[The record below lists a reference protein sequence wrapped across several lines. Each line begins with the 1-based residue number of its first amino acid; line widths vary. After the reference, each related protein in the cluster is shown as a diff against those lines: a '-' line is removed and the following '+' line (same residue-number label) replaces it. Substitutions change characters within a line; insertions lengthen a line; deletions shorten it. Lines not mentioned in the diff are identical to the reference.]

1 MKIVSKHPLFV
12 GTALLALVAGALY
25 GCKDFLTDASAPQG
39 TLDEATLANRAGVE
53 GTLIGAYR
61 TLDCTTS
68 TSANWGCA
76 ASNWTFGTVAGGDS
90 YKGSDGGDQ
99 PPINDIEGYRWGTPR
114 AEEYLNAKWSAVY
127 EGVVR
132 SNAALRLLKQ
142 VVASS
147 PGELSAADAA
157 GIEGE
162 AVFLRAH
169 YHFEAWRMW
178 GRIPYYREDDT
189 DFRKPNLTSAEV
201 VTQLLADL
209 NAAIAKLP
217 TTARNNQKGRATQWT
232 AKAYKGRVQV
242 YAGQF
247 ADAVTT
253 LRDVMNNGPYRL
265 EVSFDRVWSGFADY
279 QNGPE
284 TIWAFQASADD
295 EPGGN
300 NANWGERLNFPYSGS
315 HFGCC
320 GFNQPS
326 QNLVNFF
333 RVDAAGLPL
342 ALSAPNTWNASD
354 ANFTASDLSPVD
366 PRLDWTVGRDRV
378 PYKDWGRY
386 LCDNIKSECIKQAWV
401 RDPDN
406 GGPYGPKKNVHEK
419 ASGAQSSTGWQP
431 QQLNSVNIH
440 LFRYADMLLLLAEAL
455 VETNDLAG
463 ALAIVNQIRARAGM
477 TAQGP
482 GTDRA
487 TIAVPI
493 NSPSITWAVYQV
505 SPYPLF
511 PDQTYARNAVRAERR
526 LELAMEGQRLFD
538 LRRWG
543 IAAAELNGY
552 INGIGGGAEKNRRL
566 YKANADVFGPKH
578 SLYPLPQIQIDL
590 SKVGGQATLTQN
602 PGW

>member
-39 TLDEATLANRAGVE
+39 TLDAGTLANRTGVE

-61 TLDCTTS
+61 ALDCS
-68 TSANWGCA
+68 SSSSAWGCA
-76 ASNWTFGTVAGGDS
+76 ASNWVFGSVASDDS

-99 PPINDIEGYRWGTPR
+99 PPINDIEGYHWGSAR
-114 AEEYLNAKWSAVY
+114 AEEYLNAKWAQVY

-142 VVASS
+142 VVAAS
-147 PGELSAADAA
+147 PGEFSAADAA

-178 GRIPYYREDDT
+178 GRVPYYREDDT

-201 VTQLLADL
+201 VTELLADL
-209 NAAIAKLP
+209 NTAIAKL
-217 TTARNNQKGRATQWT
+217 TTEPRKGEKGRPSQWT

-253 LRDVMNNGPYRL
+253 LRDVVNAGPYEL
-265 EVSFDRVWSGFADY
+265 EESFDRVWTGFQEYA
-279 QNGPE
+279 NGPE
-284 TIWAFQASADD
+284 TIWAYQASVDD
-295 EPGGN
+295 EPDGQ
-300 NANWGERLNFPYSGS
+300 NANWGERLNFPYSGT

-320 GFNQPS
+320 GFNQPT
-326 QNLVNFF
+326 QNLVNFY

-342 ALSAPNTWNASD
+342 ALSAPNSWNASD

-378 PYKDWGRY
+378 PYKDWGLY
-386 LCDNIKSECIKQAWV
+386 LCSSDKDECIDQAWV

-406 GGPYGPKKNVHEK
+406 GGPYGPKKNVHEE
-419 ASGAQSSTGWQP
+419 ASGAQSSTGWQ
-431 QQLNSVNIH
+431 QSQLNSVNIH
-440 LFRYADMLLLLAEAL
+440 LFRYADLLLLLAEAL

-463 ALAIVNQIRARAGM
+463 ATALVNQVRARAGVK
-477 TAQGP
+477 AQGP
-482 GTDRA
+482 GTARA
-487 TIAVPI
+487 DIAVPI
-493 NSPSITWAVYQV
+493 NSPLITWAVYRVGQ
-505 SPYPLF
+505 YPVF
-511 PDQTYARNAVRAERR
+511 PNQAYARDAVRAERR

-543 IAAAELNGY
+543 IAATILNGY
-552 INGIGGGAEKNRRL
+552 INGIGGGVEENRRL
-566 YKANADVFGPKH
+566 YLRNAETFVAKH
-578 SLYPLPQIQIDL
+578 SLYPLPQVQIDL
-590 SKVGGQATLTQN
+590 SKVGGQQTLTQN
-602 PGW
+602 EGW